1 MCGCLI
7 TFDLPASLSA
17 SGFQGAG
24 RQAGRQNPRF
34 SQSLCATHLS
44 LSLSLRPRP
53 RHMHSRLSA
62 LPQSSSSA
70 SHVSG
75 DRARGQRGC
84 ATFSSL
90 FLHRSASLFLGPCL
104 CAQASLPNRKQKRKK
119 TRGSARTRSGR
130 TWRALV
136 PQCCP
141 SRLSWTPKSHWEG
154 IWHTWRFNGSDTHP
168 EWAIICSTVTISS
181 SSSSSSIWRHCRWF
195 CLTCCKSERLRNTSC
210 NLGCIIPETPYGSA
224 TSPWCSCS
232 SRWLGR
238 CSCLRSLPSGS
249 SGLGWGFRCRL
260 SLKSSYI
267 SLCISLLRITWT
279 IGFIVGCIRVGCT
292 RISTVC
298 ITSSCPRWASR
309 LPMHIGQRSSC
320 WECRRSWGQRWCRGI
335 SSHSGSGSHCGSWKP
350 SIPTAGTIS
359 PGIPQSSSPSTEVR
373 SITTTII
380 L

>member
-154 IWHTWRFNGSDTHP
+154 I
-168 EWAIICSTVTISS
+168 
-181 SSSSSSIWRHCRWF
+181 
-195 CLTCCKSERLRNTSC
+195 
-210 NLGCIIPETPYGSA
+210 
-224 TSPWCSCS
+224 
-232 SRWLGR
+232 
-238 CSCLRSLPSGS
+238 
-249 SGLGWGFRCRL
+249 
-260 SLKSSYI
+260 
-267 SLCISLLRITWT
+267 
-279 IGFIVGCIRVGCT
+279 
-292 RISTVC
+292 
-298 ITSSCPRWASR
+298 
-309 LPMHIGQRSSC
+309 
-320 WECRRSWGQRWCRGI
+320 
-335 SSHSGSGSHCGSWKP
+335 
-350 SIPTAGTIS
+350 
-359 PGIPQSSSPSTEVR
+359 
-373 SITTTII
+373 
-380 L
+380 